1 MPSTQQN
8 KTCALILRAHG
19 VLCASRWFKDDV
31 SNLRW
36 KCPYYPDMSLPVG
49 NGQGQAMPSYSAIDP
64 AKYGKRVLLERIVR
78 LLMAV
83 KLYGRRWLKFYI
95 SSTRSLHGELP
106 LCKAATECLDKLLRD
121 ADDADMPQPFQV
133 KV

>member
-1 MPSTQQN
+1 M
-8 KTCALILRAHG
+8 
-19 VLCASRWFKDDV
+19 LCASRWFKDDV

-36 KCPYYPDMSLPVG
+36 KCPYYPDMCLPVG
-49 NGQGQAMPSYSAIDP
+49 NGQGQAMPSYSAVDP

-83 KLYGRRWLKFYI
+83 RLYKRHWLKKYI

-106 LCKAATECLDKLLRD
+106 LCKAATDCLDKLLRD
-121 ADDADMPQPFQV
+121 ANSAELPLPLLCQV